1 MKVPVGGLPVLALGP
16 WATRSWCQP
25 CDTYIR
31 GPKGTSD
38 RLERTQLP
46 ALRSQVAKVCIITYR
61 QNKSNYTI
69 KYIPNTCV
77 NTYQIPPVLSCTGI
91 DMYHDVFANGN
102 MQIQIIIHTNTTATF
117 PPLVSKWTRIG
128 MFLCM
133 YLPVLACIWYVLVC
147 IQNLFDT
154 RVFGEHRWYWYVL
167 CTYLHVFWYVL
178 TRILW
183 FCIYSAR
190 IGRYWSCW
198 YCLCT
203 YRYHV
208 FPRFAFNA
216 PQAVFA
222 AASSSRFGSQSA
234 GWSEGKTMAHELM

>member
-1 MKVPVGGLPVLALGP
+1 M
-16 WATRSWCQP
+16 CQYMP
-25 CDTYIR
+25 
-31 GPKGTSD
+31 
-38 RLERTQLP
+38 
-46 ALRSQVAKVCIITYR
+46 
-61 QNKSNYTI
+61 
-69 KYIPNTCV
+69 
-77 NTYQIPPVLSCTGI
+77 IPPVLSCTGI

-102 MQIQIIIHTNTTATF
+102 MQIQTIIHTNTTPTF
-117 PPLVSKWTRIG
+117 PPLGSKWTRIG
-128 MFLCM
+128 MFCGM

-167 CTYLHVFWYVL
+167 GTYLHVFWYVL

-183 FCIYSAR
+183 ICICSAR
-190 IGRYWSCW
+190 IGLYWSCW

-203 YRYHV
+203 YIYHA

-222 AASSSRFGSQSA
+222 AASCSRFGSQSA